1 MKAVIALFLLA
12 SLTAVG
18 AEKDELLQR
27 LKIAETIFDE
37 RFGVE
42 RMERILGQPIE
53 AELNLLEK
61 VEAATEY
68 VTKIRKLLGDVAR
81 DVVSSR
87 EFKDQYTTWL
97 ASQLSRNELES
108 YLDFLRSDL
117 GRKIGDLDDRV
128 LPLVSN
134 AVSLRSKG
142 RLDAIQ
148 VFLAEARSK

>member
-12 SLTAVG
+12 ALTALG
-18 AEKDELLQR
+18 AERDELFQR
-27 LKIAETIFDE
+27 LKIAEAIFDE
-37 RFGVE
+37 RFGAERIE
-42 RMERILGQPIE
+42 RMLGRPIDAELDRLEKIE
-53 AELNLLEK
+53 AAK
-61 VEAATEY
+61 EY

-87 EFKDQYTTWL
+87 EFKDQYATWL
-97 ASQLSRNELES
+97 ASQLTRTELES

-117 GRKIGDLDDRV
+117 GRKTGDLDDRV

-134 AVSLRSKG
+134 AISLRSKG